1 MLPLIDKDLEETI
14 PPLYAQ
20 DGNPTKIIY
29 ARFYLHNWSWYVMEY
44 SKLQRLCFGIV
55 DGLEIEYGYFTIDEL
70 ESIGASRDYE
80 FKPIKIKDKNYERV
94 A

>member
-1 MLPLIDKDLEETI
+1 
-14 PPLYAQ
+14 
-20 DGNPTKIIY
+20 
-29 ARFYLHNWSWYVMEY
+29 MEY

-70 ESIGASRDYE
+70 ESIGAKRDYE
-80 FKPIKIKDKNYERV
+80 FKPIKIKDINYERV